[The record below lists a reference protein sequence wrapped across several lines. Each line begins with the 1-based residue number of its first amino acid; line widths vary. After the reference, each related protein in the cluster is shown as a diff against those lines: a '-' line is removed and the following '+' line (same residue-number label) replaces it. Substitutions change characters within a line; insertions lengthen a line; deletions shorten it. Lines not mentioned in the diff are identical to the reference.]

1 MIYIIIPVFNR
12 LELTQSC
19 IKSIYSQKEDI
30 DSNIILVDDGSSD
43 RTVEWVSSHYPEV
56 TILKGSGSL
65 FWGGAIQKGVEHAL
79 KNCNPN
85 DYVLLVN
92 NDVILSENTI
102 FELVNFCEKNNR
114 KVLVGSISVDSRRN
128 GRVIKSGTKVKSWFL
143 NWTSHAFFEQK
154 IEDVVNQKSTEVDFL
169 TGRCLLHPVEV
180 FLKAGNYDSISFS
193 HYGAD
198 DEFSMR
204 VKRYGFKTFLCTS
217 AIVYMQETPSKNL
230 RFFDTFFSIHSSSN
244 IINKFKLSLKVAPLP
259 AMFSF
264 FIFGIIKS
272 IIVSFKNVN
281 K

>member
-12 LELTQSC
+12 LELTQNC
-19 IKSIYSQKEDI
+19 IKSIYSQKENI
-30 DSNIILVDDGSSD
+30 DFNIILVDDCSSD
-43 RTVEWVSSHYPEV
+43 KTVEWVSLHYPEV
-56 TILKGSGSL
+56 TILEGSGSL
-65 FWGGAIQKGVEHAL
+65 FWGGAIHKGIEHAL
-79 KNCNPN
+79 RNCNLH

-102 FELVNFCEKNNR
+102 CELVNFCEQKNR
-114 KVLVGSISVDSRRN
+114 KVLVGSISVDSRSN
-128 GRVIKSGTKVKSWFL
+128 GRVIKSGTKVKSWFI

-154 IEDVVNQKSTEVDFL
+154 IEDVVKQKSTEVDFL

-180 FLKAGNYDSISFS
+180 FAKVGNYDSISFS

-230 RFFDTFFSIHSSSN
+230 GFFDTFFSIHSSSN

-259 AMFSF
+259 AVFGF
-264 FIFGIIKS
+264 FIFGVIKS
-272 IIVSFKNVN
+272 LIISFKNVN